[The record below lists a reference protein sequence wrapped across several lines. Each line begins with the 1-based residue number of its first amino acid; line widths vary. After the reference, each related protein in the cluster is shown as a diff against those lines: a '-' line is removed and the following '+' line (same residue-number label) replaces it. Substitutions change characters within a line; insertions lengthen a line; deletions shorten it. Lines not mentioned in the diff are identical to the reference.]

1 LFVLE
6 DGEFIKQITVGT
18 AGNNNIGFL
27 EFTTSRRNED
37 DATKWNIQTFYGKQA
52 ELENEENKNP
62 TAAPTCDKKA
72 TFNFWEKNEYL
83 IGFYGE
89 YDNNF
94 ITYLG
99 AYTAS
104 I

>member
-1 LFVLE
+1 MKK
-6 DGEFIKQITVGT
+6 IKPPLKPLKPKTKKTV
-18 AGNNNIGFL
+18 N
-27 EFTTSRRNED
+27 FTD
-37 DATKWNIQTFYGKQA
+37 
-52 ELENEENKNP
+52 NK
-62 TAAPTCDKKA
+62 
-72 TFNFWEKNEYL
+72 EYL

-104 I
+104 IAHINYYIRRPYILLYKRTLKDKTLLQ